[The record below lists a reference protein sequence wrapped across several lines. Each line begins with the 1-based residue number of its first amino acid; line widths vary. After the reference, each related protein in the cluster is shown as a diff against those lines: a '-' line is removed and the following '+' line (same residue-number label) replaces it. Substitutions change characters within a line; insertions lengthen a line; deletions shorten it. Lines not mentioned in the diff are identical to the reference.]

1 MRRPT
6 LILLKLE
13 ELGSSIVN
21 ICQLVPDGVVV
32 FVPSYA
38 FLDEM
43 QARWQR
49 SGMLE
54 RLKKKKKVR
63 GFEFRPAEMLI
74 KLAPTDILGAQS
86 QLGCR
91 VDPAGVRS
99 SERGN
104 SPCQHSG
111 LFDARAR

>member
-1 MRRPT
+1 MNGRSSKLTSP
-6 LILLKLE
+6 KLE

-21 ICQLVPDGVVV
+21 ICQLVPNGVVV

-54 RLKKKKKVR
+54 RIQKKKEVR
-63 GFEFRPAEMLI
+63 GGRQYLAQMLI
-74 KLAPTDILGAQS
+74 
-86 QLGCR
+86 
-91 VDPAGVRS
+91 RS
-99 SERGN
+99 SI
-104 SPCQHSG
+104 
-111 LFDARAR
+111 